1 MELAIVI
8 IILVLATIIAGAK
21 VVRQQ
26 DVAIVERLGKYNK
39 SLGAGFH
46 VIIPYIDRV
55 AATVPLRVQQ
65 NDLTVETKTKDNVFC
80 KIAVS
85 VQYRVNPTKVED
97 SFYKLQRP
105 VAQIESYIQDAV
117 RSAVPNLE
125 LDAAFERKD
134 DIAKN
139 VQETVKAGMSDYGF
153 IIVNTLITEVNPDAK
168 VKASMNEINAAQR
181 TRAAAQELA
190 EADRIKKVTAAKAD
204 AESAKLRGEGLAAE
218 RQAIVD
224 GLVRSVKGLR
234 ASGISEDNV
243 LVLLMQNQY
252 MNTMETVAGSSNK
265 GVIFMDSGADAS
277 DNLKRQILQ
286 GMEATKISQ

>member
-1 MELAIVI
+1 MGPVIFFVLLLIIV
-8 IILVLATIIAGAK
+8 TIIAGAK
-21 VVRQQ
+21 IVRQQ
-26 DVAIVERLGKYNK
+26 NVAIVERMGKYNK

-46 VIIPYIDRV
+46 VIIPYIDSI

-80 KIAVS
+80 RIAVS
-85 VQYRVNPTKVED
+85 VQYRVDPTKVED

-134 DIAKN
+134 DIARS

-153 IIVNTLITEVNPDAK
+153 IIVNTLITEVNPDPK

-252 MNTMETVAGSSNK
+252 MNTMETVASSSNK
-265 GVIFMDSGADAS
+265 GVIFMNSGADAA
-277 DNLKRQILQ
+277 DNLKNQILQ
-286 GMEATKISQ
+286 GMEASKIN